1 MTGTTRSGGGPGSRP
16 HVWPCRHCNMVADYR
31 LNRDA
36 QTQLA
41 EGVFRQD
48 EDYRLTTFKEWLQA
62 FEWDSARERHEQDT
76 AERDGSDAGFADR
89 AADVGDRSTAD
100 ADPWADHWSARW
112 AESAARAAAAV
123 PAPRTGDHDRPAAT
137 DTAEEDVAEAERVA
151 RLTRWH
157 TDDDRAHADERG
169 TDDAA
174 DLCDRSA

>member
-1 MTGTTRSGGGPGSRP
+1 
-16 HVWPCRHCNMVADYR
+16 MVADYR